1 MPVEVGNGQD
11 RGHVAFENEE
21 HTEGKPVE
29 DGAPDVRED
38 RRTLQW
44 PVLDALEGRAHF
56 AQETKPELRPLA
68 FVPHAYLLG
77 VELGL
82 RPNDQSGHLPI
93 VAESGLYPLDDF
105 PPRAGLTRG
114 LLMCRKPLTQE
125 RLLPLMEGHLV
136 DGRRDGIPER
146 LHVIDLFVHR

>member
-1 MPVEVGNGQD
+1 MARTVATSPSRTKNTPKGNRWRMARRMFAKTVGNCSGPSSM
-11 RGHVAFENEE
+11 RWKAAL
-21 HTEGKPVE
+21 TS
-29 DGAPDVRED
+29 
-38 RRTLQW
+38 RRKRS
-44 PVLDALEGRAHF
+44 PSSGRSPSYHF
-56 AQETKPELRPLA
+56 C
-68 FVPHAYLLG
+68 LLG

-105 PPRAGLTRG
+105 PPRAGLARG